1 MICVAKRWIC
11 VMLPIGYNL
20 LCTPAARGQTLQELS
35 EQLRLL
41 EPTFVEITLPR
52 GTDCIAPARDF
63 ATLLGTLRDEEN
75 FQRRPRGKAA
85 LNFKGDE
92 AGQQEKYTAGV
103 ELALRVGS
111 YPGEFKFN
119 ADLAVDFQDGELS
132 EDVSALKIAYD
143 YYTNE
148 SLELFAFAE
157 RFKDSFLSID
167 QRYEVGVGFF
177 FGGVG
182 GLTPDGDTMNDK
194 LALGTPD
201 AARNDD
207 LTSEGRRG
215 KYVQCYAQVRESSQ
229 TLSDSLNINREG
241 ILRQDEHIDEALL
254 SLREIRDR
262 RSEAVRNRFFSVRY
276 GFVVAM
282 LAEMERTTLVLDDS
296 NKTEMGLEAT
306 QTGRW
311 SLRPTFE
318 WQPDDDWKLSLL
330 PYLKLPFVPWETR
343 EVLSDN
349 GKVNRWDVRID
360 AEARLDVGITGSDEG
375 QAGKVG
381 LTLRYRLYFDNVPP
395 EAANPSEEDEV
406 QVVRAERSHHIF
418 TLGLSIGF

>member
-1 MICVAKRWIC
+1 
-11 VMLPIGYNL
+11 MLPIGYNL

-92 AGQQEKYTAGV
+92 AGQQEKYTVGV

-177 FGGVG
+177 FGG
-182 GLTPDGDTMNDK
+182 
-194 LALGTPD
+194 
-201 AARNDD
+201 
-207 LTSEGRRG
+207 GRR
-215 KYVQCYAQVRESSQ
+215 
-229 TLSDSLNINREG
+229 TD
-241 ILRQDEHIDEALL
+241 
-254 SLREIRDR
+254 
-262 RSEAVRNRFFSVRY
+262 
-276 GFVVAM
+276 
-282 LAEMERTTLVLDDS
+282 T
-296 NKTEMGLEAT
+296 
-306 QTGRW
+306 
-311 SLRPTFE
+311 
-318 WQPDDDWKLSLL
+318 
-330 PYLKLPFVPWETR
+330 
-343 EVLSDN
+343 
-349 GKVNRWDVRID
+349 
-360 AEARLDVGITGSDEG
+360 
-375 QAGKVG
+375 
-381 LTLRYRLYFDNVPP
+381 
-395 EAANPSEEDEV
+395 
-406 QVVRAERSHHIF
+406 
-418 TLGLSIGF
+418 